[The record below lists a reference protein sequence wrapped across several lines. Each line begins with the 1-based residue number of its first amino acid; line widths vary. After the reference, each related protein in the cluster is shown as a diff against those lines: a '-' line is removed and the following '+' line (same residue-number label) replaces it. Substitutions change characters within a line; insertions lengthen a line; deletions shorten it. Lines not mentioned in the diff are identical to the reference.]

1 VLESLIL
8 AGAFDSLG
16 YRRRALHE
24 NYAGV
29 MTPILSDR
37 RAEAVNQGSLFAPGA
52 EPALD
57 VDEVTIL
64 ADVEFHKPL
73 FLKHEKEMLGQFV
86 TDHPLLGLEEA
97 LAAQVTH
104 EIGDL
109 ELLGDG
115 DLVTIGGIIGG
126 VFRRFSKRG
135 EPYAQFR
142 LEGLAGGAEVV
153 AFPSVYEAD
162 PDLIATDRIVLVT
175 GRIDL
180 RGRELQIRASEVR
193 EADVGASTPHPE
205 PPEALVVDLPT
216 AACTEAVLSRLK
228 ELLEANPGSVPVKVR
243 VHASHGVTPLEV
255 GSFRVGPSPTLLAE
269 LRALLG
275 GASARIDPQPAAV

>member
-1 VLESLIL
+1 
-8 AGAFDSLG
+8 
-16 YRRRALHE
+16 
-24 NYAGV
+24 

-64 ADVEFHKPL
+64 ADLEFAKPL

-193 EADVGASTPHPE
+193 EADLGHLEASTSHPA
-205 PPEALVVDLPT
+205 PPEVALVVDLPT

-275 GASARIDPQPAAV
+275 GASARVDAQPAAV